1 MTKVTSFNEYSK
13 EKDKTGFK
21 KTHICALGFS
31 RVEVVYKL
39 VYQKD
44 TRNCDIELFK
54 QWWAAARERPF
65 ISR

>member
-44 TRNCDIELFK
+44 SRNCDIELFK
-54 QWWAAARERPF
+54 KW
-65 ISR
+65 